1 MTRAE
6 QVTAGDWQAEDYQ
19 RNARFVA
26 DLAVDLLD
34 WLEPRPGERI
44 LDLGC
49 GDGTLSERIAAA
61 GAEVI
66 GVDGSP
72 AMVEAAKQ
80 RGLQAVEADAQ
91 RLAQSQVV
99 GHDFDAVFSNAA
111 LHWMSAHPQAVVEA
125 VFARLKPGGRFVAEM
140 GAAGNVAPIQAA
152 LRAEAAERGFD
163 PDALDPWYFPA
174 ERDYCD
180 RLVAAGFKVECTDCF
195 ERPTP
200 LPGDVAAWLTT
211 LARPF
216 VTAFVEGEARD
227 RYVAA
232 VRARLADTLQDDDGR
247 WTAPYVRL
255 RFIARKPTA

>member
-1 MTRAE
+1 MSGAG
-6 QVTAGDWQAEDYQ
+6 QVTAGDWQAEDYD

-26 DLAVDLLD
+26 DLAADLLN

-49 GDGTLSERIAAA
+49 GDGVLSQRIVAA

-72 AMVEAAKQ
+72 AMVAAARA
-80 RGLQAVEADAQ
+80 RGLQAIEADAQ
-91 RLAQSQVV
+91 RLDQAEALGQ
-99 GHDFDAVFSNAA
+99 GFDAVFSNAA
-111 LHWMSAHPQAVVEA
+111 LHWMSAEPQAVVEA
-125 VFARLKPGGRFVAEM
+125 MFARLKPGGRFVAEM
-140 GAAGNVAPIQAA
+140 GGAGNIAPIHAA
-152 LRAEAAERGFD
+152 LRAEAAALGFD
-163 PDALDPWYFPA
+163 PDTLDPWYFPA

-180 RLVAAGFKVECTDCF
+180 RLVAAGFKVECTACF
-195 ERPTP
+195 ERPTL
-200 LPGDVAAWLTT
+200 LPGDVADWLTT

-216 VTAFVEGEARD
+216 VSAFAEGEARD
-227 RYVAA
+227 SYVAA
-232 VRARLADTLQDDDGR
+232 VRARLADTLQNDDGR